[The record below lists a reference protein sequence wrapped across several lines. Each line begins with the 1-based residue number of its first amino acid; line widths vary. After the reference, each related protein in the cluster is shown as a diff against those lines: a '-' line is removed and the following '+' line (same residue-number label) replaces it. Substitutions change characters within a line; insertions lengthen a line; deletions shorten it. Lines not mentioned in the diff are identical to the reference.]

1 MEYVIW
7 TNGNA
12 VHCFGGF
19 WSLPS
24 IHMHLKRNLAQAY
37 LASTRHSPRSISRI
51 RMLEVS
57 ELVWFPSVLA
67 VETCELQR
75 RRNKSLQ
82 SSADKNTVR
91 IVREIE
97 ASWIRACT
105 KCKIP
110 YAILLFN
117 VRLFLGPRPSAWLF
131 TSLGSLNVPG
141 KAEFRLRCKRDLDTK
156 IEVALLVF
164 RWMAGHISKVT
175 MTPGSLMWHQ
185 LGRFNR
191 PKRTEQRNNY
201 KLGTP
206 RNEIAEF
213 FEWIQSIYCRFLS
226 SLSMFFVWLWQSR
239 LWLKI

>member
-1 MEYVIW
+1 MWIAKAEKQV
-7 TNGNA
+7 
-12 VHCFGGF
+12 
-19 WSLPS
+19 SS
-24 IHMHLKRNLAQAY
+24 IF
-37 LASTRHSPRSISRI
+37 SRQKT
-51 RMLEVS
+51 L
-57 ELVWFPSVLA
+57 
-67 VETCELQR
+67 
-75 RRNKSLQ
+75 
-82 SSADKNTVR
+82 R

-97 ASWIRACT
+97 ASWIRACA

-117 VRLFLGPRPSAWLF
+117 VNLFLGPRPSAWLF

-185 LGRFNR
+185 LARFNR

-213 FEWIQSIYCRFLS
+213 FEWIHSIYCRFLS
-226 SLSMFFVWLWQSR
+226 SLSMFFVGCGSPDYDSR
-239 LWLKI
+239 FKMRGHLEMVMLCKILVQLAHR